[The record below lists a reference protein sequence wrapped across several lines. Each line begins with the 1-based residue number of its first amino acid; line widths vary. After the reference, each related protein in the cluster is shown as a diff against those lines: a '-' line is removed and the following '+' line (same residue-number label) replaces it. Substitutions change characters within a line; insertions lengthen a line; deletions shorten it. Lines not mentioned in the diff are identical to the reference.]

1 MDTNYD
7 DALIGIATGFAAEAA
22 ATTPSTTPSKPKK
35 PKGTTKSKS
44 PKTVA
49 QAEPTKKAAVF
60 RPYVARTAKADLP
73 VYTKAEVSA
82 TVLMRLRKNQNVSII
97 EERDGFGLIK
107 GFARLRNGWVEVSDI
122 TKL

>member
-7 DALIGIATGFAAEAA
+7 DALTGIATGFTAEAA
-22 ATTPSTTPSKPKK
+22 ATTPSRPKK
-35 PKGTTKSKS
+35 PKGSAKSKS
-44 PKTVA
+44 PKTAA
-49 QAEPTKKAAVF
+49 QAKPTKTAVF
-60 RPYVARTAKADLP
+60 RPYMARTSKVNLP
-73 VYTKAEVSA
+73 VYTKADASA

>member
-22 ATTPSTTPSKPKK
+22 ATTPSKPKK
-35 PKGTTKSKS
+35 PKGPAKSKS
-44 PKTVA
+44 PKTAA
-49 QAEPTKKAAVF
+49 QAEPTKAAVF
-60 RPYVARTAKADLP
+60 RPYMARTAKADLP
-73 VYTKAEVSA
+73 VYTKADVSA
-82 TVLMRLRKNQNVSII
+82 TVLMRLRKNQSISII